1 MLERAY
7 GAMRK
12 SEREAQSRR
21 PRTARRNSQTLA
33 EFKFDYYL
41 AHPAIIRLLAGEN
54 MQNAKF
60 LKRSRRLRD
69 MHNSL
74 ANVLQTVLATGKKKG
89 LIKPGI
95 DPLQLYISIASLSYF
110 YFSNSATLST
120 AFGRDLMSASEL
132 KARRAHAVEVV
143 LDYVSMR

>member
-1 MLERAY
+1 
-7 GAMRK
+7 MRK
-12 SEREAQSRR
+12 SERELNLVDLEPLDAIRK
-21 PRTARRNSQTLA
+21 LA

-41 AHPAIIRLLAGEN
+41 AHPAIISLLAGEN

-60 LKRSRRLRD
+60 LKRSRLLRD

-95 DPLQLYISIASLSYF
+95 DPLQLYISLASLSYF
-110 YFSNSATLST
+110 YFSNASTLST

-132 KARRAHAVEVV
+132 KARRAHAIEVV
-143 LDYVSMR
+143 LDYIRMR